1 MEDRSSATVPGKEA
15 RREVVVFDSGTGEKS
30 RESWIG
36 VAGREGERAGRVDQ
50 SGDYGEAGEVSEGRE

>member
-1 MEDRSSATVPGKEA
+1 MPGKEA